1 MGNYQGLSVIQMQEM
16 FQEMLDEMQK
26 SCVSLQG
33 TSLSS
38 HKLEAEEI
46 LTKLG

>member
-26 SCVSLQG
+26 SCVSLQD
-33 TSLSS
+33 TSY
-38 HKLEAEEI
+38 KLEAEEI